1 MIQKKVRNL
10 LSVVLALLLCL
21 GSLTPA
27 FAAKNNVQADPETS
41 CQGLFNQI
49 HKKATKKVPGSTF
62 MLLTLRQAGHLR
74 PLNSSSQRYAYSGNW
89 SI

>member
-1 MIQKKVRNL
+1 MSNTARRAPQEIRMDFA
-10 LSVVLALLLCL
+10 VL
-21 GSLTPA
+21 
-27 FAAKNNVQADPETS
+27 PETS

-49 HKKATKKVPGSTF
+49 HRKATKKVPGSTF

>member
-27 FAAKNNVQADPETS
+27 FAAKNNVQADPDAELS
-41 CQGLFNQI
+41 VLDMAN
-49 HKKATKKVPGSTF
+49 VD
-62 MLLTLRQAGHLR
+62 TL
-74 PLNSSSQRYAYSGNW
+74 SGYL
-89 SI
+89 